1 MSFKSLIVFLA
12 GDLVW
17 RDREARVDPLTD
29 PLLVLSWALPL
40 LPLLQIPAAG
50 FLLLV
55 LLLLGMTFRIDCSG
69 LPLYGGLALAK
80 VTCGLGLTS
89 RLLGLQGLEQT
100 VVLLGAAHR
109 PPCQS
114 SVGS

>member
-12 GDLVW
+12 EDLVW

-29 PLLVLSWALPL
+29 PLLVRSWA

-80 VTCGLGLTS
+80 VTCGLGLAS